1 MELIEIVAAVLVLGV
16 LIVLALVV
24 RRRVLLRGGGS
35 VDMSMRVRLA
45 ASSGRGWAL
54 GVGRYAGDELQWFRV
69 FSLSPRPSRVL
80 PRSTLAISERRTPS
94 SAEAWAVQAGSVIV
108 QCRSDRVVVELAM
121 RLEAMPGFQSWVES
135 APPGF
140 TLPGYRTS

>member
-1 MELIEIVAAVLVLGV
+1 MELIEIVAAVLILGV
-16 LIVLALVV
+16 LLVLALIV
-24 RRRVLLRGGGS
+24 RRRVLLRGGGA
-35 VDMSMRVRLA
+35 VDMSMRVRLGA
-45 ASSGRGWAL
+45 ASGRGWAL

-80 PRSTLAISERRTPS
+80 LRSSLEISEQRSPTS
-94 SAEAWAVQAGSVIV
+94 SEAWAVPAGSVIV
-108 QCRSDRVVVELAM
+108 QCRSDRNLVELAM

-140 TLPGYRTS
+140 TLPGYLSN